1 MYDFYNTELTDNYA
15 PQDMQLTESEKKAVE
30 KIQNAQTQEEVV
42 NVMSKELVRSLM
54 EQLNL

>member
-1 MYDFYNTELTDNYA
+1 MYDLYNKELTDNYC

-30 KIQNAQTQEEVV
+30 KIQNAQTREEVV

>member
-1 MYDFYNTELTDNYA
+1 MTEFMDMDSYA

-30 KIQNAQTQEEVV
+30 KIQNAQTREEVV